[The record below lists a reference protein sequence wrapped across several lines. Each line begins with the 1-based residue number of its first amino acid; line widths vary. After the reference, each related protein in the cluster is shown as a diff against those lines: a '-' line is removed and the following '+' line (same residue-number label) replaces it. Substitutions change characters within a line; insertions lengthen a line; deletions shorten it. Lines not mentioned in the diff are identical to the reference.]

1 MSLKDIKDFI
11 LDLDCLKNEMTSSVS
26 HDDGKT
32 NVMILERKRRELN
45 TKHEQ
50 IQKEVKAEVK

>member
-26 HDDGKT
+26 HDDDKT
-32 NVMILERKRRELN
+32 NLMILERKRRELN

-50 IQKEVKAEVK
+50 IQK